1 MKRPSQSLPEL
12 QTVFLSYGWI
22 WSVRMLA
29 SAHPCPWPHP
39 HFKPSSRVVG
49 CCFFHERIQE
59 IKKVGKELGIVP
71 TVIRDE
77 ELKARGF
84 GGGWGP
90 VLLGPGL
97 SRGLG
102 YLGVWGAARPYVVL
116 SQASPHRKPACVQ
129 PPGQTLGSS
138 PSRGERGGSDSDP
151 DSDPG
156 SHRVQV
162 LPHPPPLQPPP
173 RCSPASQASPAG
185 PFCSSNTQ
193 AHIPIKTC
201 SHGSFSLGYSPPV

>member
-1 MKRPSQSLPEL
+1 M
-12 QTVFLSYGWI
+12 
-22 WSVRMLA
+22 
-29 SAHPCPWPHP
+29 C
-39 HFKPSSRVVG
+39 

-97 SRGLG
+97 SRGLR
-102 YLGVWGAARPYVVL
+102 YLGGWGVARPHVVL
-116 SQASPHRKPACVQ
+116 SRASPHRKLACVQ
-129 PPGQTLGSS
+129 PPGQILGSS
-138 PSRGERGGSDSDP
+138 PSPGERRGSDSDP

-156 SHRVQV
+156 SRRVQV
-162 LPHPPPLQPPP
+162 LPRPPPLQPPP
-173 RCSPASQASPAG
+173 RRSPAPQASPAG

-193 AHIPIKTC
+193 AHIPSSCALVALSPCDTLPQYDLTDHFFREPSLTARPIFPASQAPRC
-201 SHGSFSLGYSPPV
+201 SDN